1 MFERT
6 EDSLHRVRTCRKRF
20 FTSFRMTFAP
30 RFRMT
35 DAPLSDQNDMASK

>member
-1 MFERT
+1 MCQQIENT
-6 EDSLHRVRTCRKRF
+6 LHHVPTGRKRF

-35 DAPLSDQNDMASK
+35 DAPRLGRNDMALE